1 MDLTLVIPCYNE
13 EDSIPRLRETLFP
26 VVEELRRTRSV
37 ELLFIDDGSRDA
49 TYAGLC
55 MIAEGRSDMRIVRHV
70 RNRGLGAAQRTG
82 FLHARGEI
90 IVTTDSDGTYRFS
103 EIPRMLDR
111 LQPGVD
117 IVTASPYCKQ
127 GHVENVPGY
136 RLILSRGSSLIY
148 QLLVN
153 RHISTYTALF
163 RAYRKAVVRRV
174 PFHSNDFLAG
184 TELLVTAMLMG
195 YKVVEHPSTLH
206 SRLQGVSKA
215 RIMRII
221 RSHLRFQWDVLKYRL
236 RLLPLPRPIEGESM
250 P

>member
-1 MDLTLVIPCYNE
+1 MKLTLVIPCYNE
-13 EDSIPRLRETLFP
+13 EDSIPDLAEKLFP
-26 VVEELRRTRSV
+26 IVEELRRTRTV
-37 ELLFIDDGSRDA
+37 ELLFVDDGSKDSTFECLRK
-49 TYAGLC
+49 
-55 MIAEGRSDMRIVRHV
+55 IAEGQSNIRIVRHT

-82 FLHARGEI
+82 FIHARGDI

-103 EIPRMLDR
+103 EIPVMLDR

-117 IVTASPYCKQ
+117 IVTASPYCKE
-127 GHVENVPGY
+127 GHVENVPAY
-136 RLILSRGSSLIY
+136 RLILSRGSSFIY
-148 QLLVN
+148 QILVN
-153 RHISTYTALF
+153 RRISTYTALF
-163 RAYRKAVVRRV
+163 RAYRKEVVRRV
-174 PFHSNDFLAG
+174 PFRSNDFLAG

-206 SRLQGVSKA
+206 ARVAGVSKA

-236 RLLPLPRPIEGESM
+236 HLLPLPRPVEKESM